1 MLIYLIRHGET
12 IYNAEKRYQGSLDVP
27 LSEAGKAKLC
37 RADFSPEQVYV
48 TTRRRTRQTAD
59 ILFPEARQVVAEGL
73 EEMCFGVFEGR
84 NYVEMEH
91 DADYRAWVDGNCEG
105 KCPGG
110 ESKAEFCQR
119 VGKAFISLVDE
130 ALKAGTRRLVIV
142 AHGGT
147 QMGLLEQFAVP
158 RKPYY
163 DWYVGNGRG
172 YLLDTETWS
181 RDRRVQVLGTVD
193 FTKDGAAC

>member
-12 IYNAEKRYQGSLDVP
+12 VYNAEKRYQGSRDVP
-27 LSEAGKAKLC
+27 LSEAGKKQLC
-37 RADFSPEQVYV
+37 RADFSPEVVYV
-48 TTRRRTRQTAD
+48 TKRRRTWETAE
-59 ILFPEARQVVAEGL
+59 ILFPEARLVVVEGL
-73 EEMCFGVFEGR
+73 EEMCFGAFEGR

-110 ESKAEFCQR
+110 ESKAVFSERAC
-119 VGKAFISLVDE
+119 GALTALVNTALE
-130 ALKAGTRRLVIV
+130 AGEEQLVIV

-147 QMGLLEQFAVP
+147 QMAVLEQLGNP
-158 RKPYY
+158 HRPYY
-163 DWYVGNGRG
+163 DWYVGNGKG
-172 YLLDTETWS
+172 YVLDTEHWH
-181 RDRRVQVLGTVD
+181 QNGQLKVLGTVD